1 MVACSVLIGMNRAYS
16 PSTSPC
22 RARTPNQ
29 PAPKVGRPFPMST
42 TAMRSRAVGAAD
54 SSGRGRTAAMAS
66 GSVSNT
72 TVTALDQI
80 GLLVASTSRL
90 DCASTGRAP

>member
-1 MVACSVLIGMNRAYS
+1 
-16 PSTSPC
+16 
-22 RARTPNQ
+22 
-29 PAPKVGRPFPMST
+29 
-42 TAMRSRAVGAAD
+42 
-54 SSGRGRTAAMAS
+54 MAS
-66 GSVSNT
+66 GSVRNT